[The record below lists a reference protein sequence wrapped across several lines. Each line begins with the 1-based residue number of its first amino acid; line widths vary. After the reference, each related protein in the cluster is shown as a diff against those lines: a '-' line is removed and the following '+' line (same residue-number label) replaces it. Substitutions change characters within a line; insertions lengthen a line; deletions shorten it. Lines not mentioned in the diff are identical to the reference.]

1 MKRILTVLGLVVSVS
16 ILANTGVP
24 RIVIN
29 PMGHSGKIYSILFTP
44 DGQKIISVSEDKSIR
59 IWDANTGEM
68 VNKFESQV
76 GDGPEGMFYASAISP
91 DGKLLA
97 VGGYPVNDEDKN
109 YIIIIDI
116 EKGEQV
122 STAVGHE
129 NVINTLDFDATGKY
143 LASGSDDGT
152 IRIWKVTPDPAYRT
166 AAVIEMG
173 TRVSSI
179 SFNKKNN
186 NLAASIEDKYVY
198 LFDLNGLS
206 KGIKKFTPVQLKKH
220 SVPVKNVKFSPD
232 GRYLASSSYGNEVV
246 LWRADGSYE
255 MFFDDLKNPVNA
267 ITFSYDSRVMV
278 MMDDVDGV
286 GRSYSIP
293 SGTKFTDYYAHD
305 NTVFTA
311 DFSPS
316 SSQGNYIVASAGGN
330 NNEIYIWNPI
340 NGKTQKRI
348 KGKGNTVWDIE
359 FGQGMELFVSNKFLK
374 SGKAAKPEYSFD
386 FNTFTIKPNPGK
398 AMHAEL
404 YSGSLEVK
412 QTGIYTLQLDKT
424 AINNDQSED
433 GRILD
438 YVVTPEGKVIVGSDF
453 SLKMYSKTGSL
464 IKEFRGHRG
473 GVRTVAVSRDGRYM
487 ASGSEDQTI
496 KLWNLNEMG
505 IVPSLREVFSEED
518 WIGYFES
525 FDPEINEL
533 TKTKSSEA
541 WSKVIA
547 YLKANKDKTYRDLEA
562 VNKNLGAIV
571 IPFTNLFV
579 SDDMEWISWVPTGY
593 FHSSSQG
600 GMYFGWHINR
610 GVKQLADYY
619 DAEQY
624 FEILYRPEDM
634 LKSIQQAKRVS
645 DILLEEGE
653 RLFDLTKLNRP
664 SAGFFNSGDL
674 TFGDDKVLNYK
685 DGKYL
690 TTKKSLPLKVDIYD
704 GGGGI
709 KELNIYQNGK
719 LIIIDDE
726 IASITADEEKKITKT
741 YTVDLINGQNDF
753 KIVVLNYQKVES
765 KPDYIKILYSGDMLA
780 TADLYILSVG
790 INKYKNP
797 KYNLNYA
804 QPDAKSF
811 TDKVVEKSSKMF
823 KNIRKIEIY
832 DTEGTRENIYKGF
845 QTVINQAKPEDV
857 FVFYYAGHGSLDE
870 EDDNRYYLVPTDV
883 TQIYGDSD
891 QLKNKAVSADDLK
904 AMLAKIKPQKQ
915 LILLDACHSGGA
927 VKAFNTRAAGSEE
940 KALVQLAR
948 ASGVVLIAA
957 SNSQQFATE
966 FEAIGHGVFTYSL
979 LEAMDGKADS
989 GDKKVTV
996 KEIARYMEERVPE
1009 LSEQYG
1015 GEAQYPTGFSHGN
1028 DFPISLIEE

>member
-1 MKRILTVLGLVVSVS
+1 MKRVLTVLALVICANV
-16 ILANTGVP
+16 LANTGVP

-29 PMGHSGKIYSILFTP
+29 PLGHSGKIFNILFTP
-44 DGQKIISVSEDKSIR
+44 DGKKIISVSEDKSIR
-59 IWDANTGEM
+59 IWDASTGEM
-68 VNKFESQV
+68 LKKFESQV

-97 VGGYPVNDEDKN
+97 VGGYPVSEEKKN

-152 IRIWKVTPDPAYRT
+152 IRIWKVSPEASYRT
-166 AAVIEMG
+166 AAVIDMN
-173 TRVSSI
+173 TPVASI
-179 SFNKKNN
+179 SFNKKNRK
-186 NLAASIEDKYVY
+186 LAVSIEDKYVY
-198 LFDLNGLS
+198 QFDLSGLS
-206 KGIKKFTPVQLKKH
+206 KGIKKFTPIQLKKH
-220 SVPVKNVKFSPD
+220 TMPVKNVKFSPD
-232 GRYLASSSYGNEVV
+232 EKYLASSSYGNEVV
-246 LWRADGSYE
+246 LWNADGSYE
-255 MFFDDLKNPVNA
+255 IFFDDLKNPVNA
-267 ITFSYDSRVMV
+267 ITFSYDSKVMV
-278 MMDDVDGV
+278 MMDHIDGV

-293 SGTKFTDYYAHD
+293 SGNKFTDYYAHD

-316 SSQGNYIVASAGGN
+316 SLQGNYLVASAGGN

-348 KGKGNTVWDIE
+348 KGKGNTIWDIE

-374 SGKAAKPEYSFD
+374 SGKAAKPAYSFD
-386 FNTFTIKPNPGK
+386 FNTFLVNQKPGK
-398 AMHAEL
+398 AMHSEL
-404 YSGSLEVK
+404 YTANKTVK
-412 QTGIYTLQLDKT
+412 QTGIYTIALAKT
-424 AINNDQSED
+424 EINNDQAED

-438 YVVTPEGKVIVGSDF
+438 FVVTPDGRVIIGSDF
-453 SLKMYSKTGSL
+453 SLKMYSKSGRL
-464 IKEFRGHRG
+464 EKQFKGHTG

-487 ASGSEDQTI
+487 ASGSEDQTV
-496 KLWNLNEMG
+496 KLWNLNEKG
-505 IVPSLREVFSEED
+505 DFPSLREVFSEEE
-518 WIGYFES
+518 WIGYFET

-533 TKTKSSEA
+533 TKVKSKESWA
-541 WSKVIA
+541 KVIA
-547 YLKANKDKTYRDLEA
+547 YLKKIKDKTYRDLEA
-562 VNKNLGAIV
+562 VQSSFGEQIQ
-571 IPFTNLFV
+571 PFVHLFM
-579 SDDMEWISWVPTGY
+579 SDDMEWISWTPTGY

-600 GMYFGWHINR
+600 GKYFGWHINR
-610 GVKQLADYY
+610 GIGQLADYY
-619 DAEQY
+619 EAEQY

-634 LKSIQQAKRVS
+634 LKSIQQAKRVR
-645 DILLEEGE
+645 DILLDEGE
-653 RLFDLTKLNRP
+653 RLFDLSKLNRP

-674 TFGDDKVLNYK
+674 TFGDDKVLTYK

-690 TTKKSLPLKVDIYD
+690 TAKKSLPLTIDVYD

-709 KELNIYQNGK
+709 KEVNIYQNGK
-719 LIIIDDE
+719 LIIIDE
-726 IASITADEEKKITKT
+726 EMASINEEKKISKT
-741 YTVDLINGQNDF
+741 YTIDLINGQNDF

-797 KYNLNYA
+797 KYHLNYA

-811 TDKVVEKSSKMF
+811 TDKVVEKSGKIF
-823 KNIRKIEIY
+823 KNIKKIEFYDAEATRDKIY
-832 DTEGTRENIYKGF
+832 QGF
-845 QTVINQAKPEDV
+845 ETVIKQAKPEDV

-870 EDDNRYYLVPTDV
+870 EDDDKYYLVPTDV
-883 TQIYGDSD
+883 TQIYGDSE
-891 QLKNKAVSADDLK
+891 QLKNKAISADDLK
-904 AMLAKIKPQKQ
+904 AMLSKVKSQKQ

-927 VKAFNTRAAGSEE
+927 VKAFSTRAGGSEE

-957 SNSQQFATE
+957 SQSQQFATE
-966 FEAIGHGVFTYSL
+966 FEEIGHGVFTYSL

-1009 LSEQYG
+1009 LSEKYG

>member
-1 MKRILTVLGLVVSVS
+1 MKKILTMLVLVFTTSVF
-16 ILANTGVP
+16 ANTGVP

-29 PMGHSGKIYSILFTP
+29 PLGHSGKIFNILFTP

-59 IWDANTGEM
+59 VWDANTGEM
-68 VNKFESQV
+68 LQQFESQV

-97 VGGYPVNDEDKN
+97 VGGYPVSEEKKN

-122 STAVGHE
+122 STAIGHD
-129 NVINTLDFDATGKY
+129 NVINTLDFDASGKF

-152 IRIWKVTPDPAYRT
+152 IKLWKVSPDPKWRT
-166 AAVIEMG
+166 AATIPMN
-173 TRVSSI
+173 TRVASI

-186 NLAASIEDKYVY
+186 NLAVSIEDKYVY

-206 KGIKKFTPVQLKKH
+206 KGVKNFTPSQLKKH
-220 SVPVKNVKFSPD
+220 TMPVKNVEFSPD
-232 GRYLASSSYGNEVV
+232 GKYLASSSYGNEVV
-246 LWRADGSYE
+246 LWNNEGSYE

-267 ITFSYDSRVMV
+267 ITFSYDSKVMV

-293 SGTKFTDYYAHD
+293 SGVKFTDFYAHD

-316 SSQGNYIVASAGGN
+316 SLSGNYIVASAGGN

-340 NGKTQKRI
+340 NAKTQKHI

-359 FGQGMELFVSNKFLK
+359 FGQGMELFVSNKMLR
-374 SGKAAKPEYSFD
+374 SGKIAKPHYSFD
-386 FNTFTIKPNPGK
+386 FNTFLIKEKPGT
-398 AMHAEL
+398 AQHAEL
-404 YSGSLEVK
+404 YSSNSDVK
-412 QTGIYTLQLDKT
+412 QTGIYTIGLAKT
-424 AINNDQSED
+424 EIVNDQAED

-438 YVVTPEGKVIVGSDF
+438 FVVTPDGKIIIGSDY
-453 SLKMYSKTGSL
+453 SLKMYSKTGTL
-464 IKEFRGHRG
+464 MKEFKGHSG
-473 GVRTVAVSRDGRYM
+473 GVRTVAVSRDGRYI

-496 KLWNLNEMG
+496 KLWNLNESG
-505 IVPSLREVFSEED
+505 ETPSLREVFPEEE
-518 WIGYFES
+518 WIGYFDT
-525 FDPEINEL
+525 FDPEMNEL
-533 TKTKSSEA
+533 TKVKSHDA
-541 WSKVIA
+541 WNKVIS
-547 YLKANKDKTYRDLEA
+547 YLKSVKDKTYRDLEA
-562 VNKNLGAIV
+562 VHNNLGSIV
-571 IPFTNLFV
+571 RPFVHLFV
-579 SDDMEWISWVPTGY
+579 SDDMEWISWTPTGY

-600 GMYFGWHINR
+600 GAYFGWHVNR
-610 GVKQLADYY
+610 GINELADYY
-619 DAEQY
+619 NAEQY

-634 LKSIQQAKRVS
+634 LKSIQKAKRVR
-645 DILLEEGE
+645 DILEEEGE

-664 SAGFFNSGDL
+664 SAGFFNNGDL
-674 TFGDDKVLNYK
+674 TFGPNKVLNYK

-690 TTKKSLPLKVDIYD
+690 TTKKSLPLSVDIYD

-726 IASITADEEKKITKT
+726 MASIGEEKKVTKT
-741 YTVDLINGQNDF
+741 YTIDLINGQNDF
-753 KIVVLNYQKVES
+753 KVVVLNYQKVES

-790 INKYKNP
+790 INNYKNS

-811 TDKVVEKSSKMF
+811 TDKVVEKGGKMF
-823 KNIRKIEIY
+823 KNVRKIEIY
-832 DTEGTRENIYKGF
+832 DTEGTKENILKGF
-845 QTVINQAKPEDV
+845 ETVIKQAKPEDV

-870 EDDNRYYLVPTDV
+870 EDEDRYYLVPTNV

-891 QLKNKAVSADDLK
+891 QLKEKAISADGLK
-904 AMLAKIKPQKQ
+904 ALLSKIKPQKQ

-927 VKAFNTRAAGSEE
+927 VSSFTTRAAGSEE

-957 SNSQQFATE
+957 SNAQQFATE
-966 FEAIGHGVFTYSL
+966 FEELGHGVFTYSL

-989 GDKKVTV
+989 GDKKITV
-996 KEIARYMEERVPE
+996 KEIFRYMEERVPV
-1009 LSEQYG
+1009 LSEKYG
-1015 GEAQYPTGFSHGN
+1015 GDAQYPTGFSHGQ

>member
-1 MKRILTVLGLVVSVS
+1 MKRVLIVLAFAISVNV
-16 ILANTGVP
+16 LANTGVP

-29 PMGHSGKIYSILFTP
+29 PLGHSGKIYNILFTP
-44 DGQKIISVSEDKSIR
+44 DGKKIISVSEDKSIR
-59 IWDANTGEM
+59 IWDTNTGEM
-68 VNKFESQV
+68 ISKFESQV

-97 VGGYPVNDEDKN
+97 VGGYPVNEEKKN

-129 NVINTLDFDATGKY
+129 NVINTLDFDGTGKY

-152 IRIWKVTPDPAYRT
+152 IRVWKVTPEPAYRT

-173 TRVSSI
+173 TRVGSL

-186 NLAASIEDKYVY
+186 NLAVSIEDKYVY
-198 LFDLNGLS
+198 LFDLNGLR
-206 KGIKKFTPVQLKKH
+206 KGIKKFTPSQLKKH
-220 SVPVKNVKFSPD
+220 TVPVKNVKFSPKGD
-232 GRYLASSSYGNEVV
+232 YLASSSYGNEVV

-255 MFFDDLKNPVNA
+255 LFFDDLKNPVNA

-278 MMDDVDGV
+278 MMDDVEGF

-293 SGTKFTDYYAHD
+293 SGNKFTDYYAHD

-316 SSQGNYIVASAGGN
+316 SLEGNYLVASAGGN

-340 NGKTQKRI
+340 NGTTQKRI
-348 KGKGNTVWDIE
+348 KGKGSTIWDIE
-359 FGQGMELFVSNKFLK
+359 FGKGMELFVSNKFLK
-374 SGKAAKPEYSFD
+374 SGKAAKPSYSFD
-386 FNTFTIKPNPGK
+386 FNTFLIKGNPGK
-398 AMHAEL
+398 AEHADL
-404 YSGSLEVK
+404 YAGDLEVK
-412 QTGIYTLQLDKT
+412 QTGIYTLELAKT
-424 AINNDQSED
+424 EINNDQAED

-438 YVVTPEGKVIVGSDF
+438 YVVTPDGEIIVGSDF
-453 SLKMYSKTGSL
+453 SLKMYSKSGKL
-464 IKEFRGHRG
+464 LKEFRGHTG
-473 GVRTVAVSRDGRYM
+473 GIRTVAVSRDGRYM

-496 KLWNLNEMG
+496 KLWKLDEKG
-505 IVPSLREVFSEED
+505 VLPSLRAVFDDEV
-518 WIGYFES
+518 WIEYFES
-525 FDPEINEL
+525 FDPEMNEL
-533 TKTKSSEA
+533 TKEGSSEA

-547 YLKANKDKTYRDLEA
+547 YLKSNKDKTYRDLEA
-562 VNKNLGAIV
+562 VSKNLGAIV
-571 IPFTNLFV
+571 IPFAHLFA
-579 SDDMEWISWVPTGY
+579 SDDMEWVCWTPKGY

-600 GMYFGWHINR
+600 GAYFGWHINR
-610 GVKQLADYY
+610 GIKELADYY
-619 DAEQY
+619 NAEQY

-634 LKSIQQAKRVS
+634 LKSIQQSKRIEE
-645 DILLEEGE
+645 ILIEDGE
-653 RLFDLTKLNRP
+653 RIFDLTKLNRP
-664 SAGFFNSGDL
+664 SAGFFNNGDL
-674 TFGDDKVLNYK
+674 TFGPKKVLTYK

-690 TTKKSLPLKVDIYD
+690 TTEKSLPLTVDIYD

-726 IASITADEEKKITKT
+726 MASISEEKKVTKT
-741 YTVDLINGQNDF
+741 YTIDLINGQNDF

-797 KYNLNYA
+797 KYHLNYA

-811 TDKVVEKSSKMF
+811 TDKVIEKSGKIF

-832 DTEGTRENIYKGF
+832 DTEGTRDNIYQGF
-845 QTVINQAKPEDV
+845 ETVIKQAKPEDV
-857 FVFYYAGHGSLDE
+857 FIFYYAGHGSLDE
-870 EDDNRYYLVPTDV
+870 EDDNKYYLVPTDV

-891 QLKNKAVSADDLK
+891 QLKNKAISADDLK

-996 KEIARYMEERVPE
+996 KEIARYMEDRVPE

-1015 GEAQYPTGFSHGN
+1015 GEAQYPTGFSHGQ
-1028 DFPISLIEE
+1028 DFPISIIDNE